1 MTNQTPAP
9 ALVQLVFR
17 GEIVSGHAPEDA
29 KRKLAAAVGIAPQQ
43 IEEVFSGRRV
53 VLKKGLPADEAPRY
67 LAKLERIGIIAR
79 SEPEIDKSPATAP
92 QPLAAAAAPVPAPT
106 AATLALVEDAPPAES
121 QAPVEEVTCPKCA
134 TRQPKRTLCLSCS
147 TDMPR
152 YAAAQK
158 ALKDDERAAR
168 LAALKGSTTPAAA
181 PGQSAD
187 ADYAA
192 EGVGLIGSGFDGR
205 IGRIAYLIGGF
216 AVSAVC
222 VLIAVAALKSGVWLL
237 LVPLLLGALF
247 VSLRLVVLRCHDI
260 GWSGWW
266 SLVSLVPYAG
276 SLFNLILL
284 VVPGTRGSN
293 DFGRP
298 SRPPGMPA
306 VAASVVALVLA
317 SLLGFTQLTKVM
329 PMLAAYGI
337 KNSHAAGNSLA
348 TIDDY
353 DPKSNTVIM
362 YSLTTCGYCEAKRR
376 ELDGMGIRYTELFID
391 GPGNAQEQLSAR
403 LEQAGMPRQSYG
415 TPILD
420 VNGVML
426 PNNPPMEEIVQHLR
440 ARKS

>member
-1 MTNQTPAP
+1 MTNQTRAP

-53 VLKKGLPADEAPRY
+53 VLKKGVPADEAAPY
-67 LAKLERIGIIAR
+67 LAKLERIGIVAR
-79 SEPEIDKSPATAP
+79 AEPEIDKSTVTAAP
-92 QPLAAAAAPVPAPT
+92 PLPAAAVTAPAPT
-106 AATLALVEDAPPAES
+106 AATLALVEDAPQAVS
-121 QAPVEEVTCPKCA
+121 TAPVEEVVCPKCA
-134 TRQPKRTLCLSCS
+134 TRQPKRTLCRSCS

-158 ALKDDERAAR
+158 TLKDEERAAR
-168 LAALKGSTTPAAA
+168 LAALKGATTPAAA
-181 PGQSAD
+181 AAATGET
-187 ADYAA
+187 DYSV
-192 EGVGLIGSGFDGR
+192 EGTSLVGSSFDGR
-205 IGRIAYLIGGF
+205 IGRVAYLIGGF
-216 AVSAVC
+216 AISAICIMVA
-222 VLIAVAALKSGVWLL
+222 IAALKSGIWLL

-276 SLFNLILL
+276 NLFNLILL
-284 VVPGTRGSN
+284 IVPGTRGSN

-306 VAASVVALVLA
+306 VAASVVALGLA
-317 SLLGFTQLTKVM
+317 GLLGFAQLNKVM

-337 KNSHAAGNSLA
+337 QSSHAAGNSLA
-348 TIDDY
+348 SIDDY
-353 DPKSNTVIM
+353 DPNSNTVIM

-391 GPGNAQEQLSAR
+391 GPGNAQEQLSSR
-403 LEQAGMPRQSYG
+403 LDQAGMPRQSYG
-415 TPILD
+415 TPILE

>member
-43 IEEVFSGRRV
+43 IEDVFSGRRV
-53 VLKKGLPADEAPRY
+53 VLKKGVPADEAPRY
-67 LAKLERIGIIAR
+67 LAKLERIGIVAR
-79 SEPEIDKSPATAP
+79 AEPETDTSTVTAP
-92 QPLAAAAAPVPAPT
+92 QPLPAAAVAAPAPT
-106 AATLALVEDAPPAES
+106 AATLALVEDAPQVDS
-121 QAPVEEVTCPKCA
+121 TAPVEEVICPKCA

-158 ALKDDERAAR
+158 TLKDEERTAR
-168 LAALKGSTTPAAA
+168 LAALKGATTPAAA
-181 PGQSAD
+181 PGEATD
-187 ADYAA
+187 ADYAP
-192 EGVGLIGSGFDGR
+192 EGVGMVGSSFDGR
-205 IGRIAYLIGGF
+205 IGRVAYLIGGF
-216 AVSAVC
+216 VISAIC
-222 VLIAVAALKSGVWLL
+222 VLVAVAALKSGVWLL

-284 VVPGTRGSN
+284 IVPGTRGSN

-298 SRPPGMPA
+298 SRPPGLPA
-306 VAASVVALVLA
+306 VAASAVALVLA
-317 SLLGFTQLTKVM
+317 SLLGFAQLNKVM

-337 KNSHAAGNSLA
+337 QSSHAASNSLA
-348 TIDDY
+348 TIEDY
-353 DPKSNTVIM
+353 DPKSNTIIM

-391 GPGNAQEQLSAR
+391 GPGNAQEQLSSR
-403 LEQAGMPRQSYG
+403 LDQAGMPRQSYC
-415 TPILD
+415 TPILE

-426 PNNPPMEEIVQHLR
+426 PNNPPMDEIVQHLR
-440 ARKS
+440 TRKS

>member
-1 MTNQTPAP
+1 MTNQTSAP

-17 GEIVSGHAPEDA
+17 GEIVIGHAPEDA

-67 LAKLERIGIIAR
+67 LAKLERIGIVAR
-79 SEPEIDKSPATAP
+79 AEPETGKSPATAP
-92 QPLAAAAAPVPAPT
+92 QQRALAAAPAP
-106 AATLALVEDAPPAES
+106 AASATTLALVEDAPPADS

-181 PGQSAD
+181 PGESAD

-192 EGVGLIGSGFDGR
+192 EGVGLVGSSFDGR

-216 AVSAVC
+216 AISAVC
-222 VLIAVAALKSGVWLL
+222 VLVAVAALKSGVWLL
-237 LVPLLLGALF
+237 MVPLLLGALF

-348 TIDDY
+348 TIEDY
-353 DPKSNTVIM
+353 DPKSNTIIM
-362 YSLTTCGYCEAKRR
+362 YSLTTCGYCDAKRR

-415 TPILD
+415 TPILE

-426 PNNPPMEEIVQHLR
+426 PNNPPMEEIIQHLR